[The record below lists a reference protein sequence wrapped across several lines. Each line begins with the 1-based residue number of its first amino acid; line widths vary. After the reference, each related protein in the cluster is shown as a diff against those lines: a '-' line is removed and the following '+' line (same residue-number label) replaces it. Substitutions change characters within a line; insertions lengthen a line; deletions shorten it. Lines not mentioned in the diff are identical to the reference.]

1 MAIVLFKMAV
11 LRDAGVAYL
20 PLGLAAAKA
29 LILGKFVLIG
39 EAAHVGSRVGARTV
53 LQRIVRRVVLLF
65 ALLIVLVV
73 VEELLVGWFHGQPM
87 AQTLVEYRH
96 RLPEVLAMLLLLLL
110 ILVPLVAVT
119 EVSHAMGPGAL
130 RDLFLA
136 LPGQASAGDVP
147 AKSKGKARRES
158 RDHRHRRLPVRLR
171 RRACWYAA
179 RPGDAE
185 EHLKGESKES
195 IRTGIGLIA
204 TMTALVL
211 GLVTASAKQSF
222 DDVDKLVRNVA
233 ADVFTLDGVLA
244 RYGPDA
250 APLRAN
256 LKAVVESR
264 VQATWPQGKAGNAA
278 VAQGQDVS
286 IVEQFASQVRALR
299 PVTDEQVWLKSR
311 ATDLT
316 ESLMEVRFRV
326 IGRIGSSVPVPYL
339 IILVFWLTVTFAS
352 FGIFAPRNA
361 AVVTVLLLCSLSAP
375 PRSSWCSNS
384 TAPSMDWSRSRPSL

>member
-1 MAIVLFKMAV
+1 MSPATIGIVVFLCTF
-11 LRDAGVAYL
+11 G
-20 PLGLAAAKA
+20 G
-29 LILGKFVLIG
+29 
-39 EAAHVGSRVGARTV
+39 
-53 LQRIVRRVVLLF
+53 
-65 ALLIVLVV
+65 
-73 VEELLVGWFHGQPM
+73 
-87 AQTLVEYRH
+87 
-96 RLPEVLAMLLLLLL
+96 VLAGM
-110 ILVPLVAVT
+110 
-119 EVSHAMGPGAL
+119 
-130 RDLFLA
+130 
-136 LPGQASAGDVP
+136 
-147 AKSKGKARRES
+147 
-158 RDHRHRRLPVRLR
+158 RLG
-171 RRACWYAA
+171 RAI
-179 RPGDAE
+179 PE

-222 DDVDKLVRNVA
+222 DDVDKTVRNVA

-244 RYGPDA
+244 RYGPET

-264 VQATWPQGKAGNAA
+264 VDATWPQGKAGNAT
-278 VAQGQDVS
+278 VTQGGQAVS
-286 IVEQFASQVRALR
+286 IVEQFAAQVRALR

-361 AVVTVLLLCSLSAP
+361 AVVTVLLLCSLSVAAAVFLVLELDGP
-375 PRSSWCSNS
+375 FDGLVKVSPEPL
-384 TAPSMDWSRSRPSL
+384 TAVLSFLAR